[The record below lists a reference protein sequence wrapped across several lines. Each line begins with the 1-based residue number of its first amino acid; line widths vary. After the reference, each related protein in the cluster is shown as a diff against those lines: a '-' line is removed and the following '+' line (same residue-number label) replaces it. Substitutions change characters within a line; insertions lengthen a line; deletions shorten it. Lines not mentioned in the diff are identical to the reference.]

1 MRLEIRRPVG
11 RPTPSS
17 PFASSRL
24 SRLSGLSFRWACR
37 RSAGHPGQRG
47 RQSRRHLPVA
57 CIVMTVAA
65 GLLTGDV
72 TGSASPAFAGP
83 TYAGPAS
90 AGAGSAGAGPAGPG
104 SAGPAFVG
112 RSTGPG
118 SAGELWAASNQAVAT
133 SSAPAPAP
141 VVGSTSPN
149 VSLTQIETAID
160 DLYTAHPGIAS
171 FEVQDVGY
179 TPQSSDVVLKACT
192 AAQGR
197 SPSQADETARLLAC
211 APLVFFLFSYG
222 REKSVPEAVRV
233 ANELY
238 YYAISHTNG
247 PSSPVM
253 VLGGVLR
260 TWGLPVSGSP
270 VPYSSVNSPAE
281 TALVDGAKRAILAA
295 GSVHLLAL
303 GYQPNSKQAVE
314 KIVADV
320 GTSSA
325 SESLAQGEATASI
338 RVTPKA
344 AYFSGNNAGLTTLM
358 GLSSSA
364 AKKAGPHWV
373 TMKKG
378 TSEYKTFSTEE
389 TIGSV
394 PATVLPASGTSV
406 KFSTSESGGR
416 PVKVLTWQATAS
428 GSNNHLSETLVMSAA
443 AAPLPVTEVTRV
455 GGDHETVSFSGWG
468 EKVSVPGPPA
478 AAVIPYSALT

>member
-1 MRLEIRRPVG
+1 MRLEIRRRVG

-17 PFASSRL
+17 CFRSSRL
-24 SRLSGLSFRWACR
+24 SRLCGLSLR
-37 RSAGHPGQRG
+37 RVYGRGAGNPGRRD

-57 CIVMTVAA
+57 CIVVMVAA
-65 GLLTGDV
+65 GLSAGAV
-72 TGSASPAFAGP
+72 AGSASPAS
-83 TYAGPAS
+83 AGPAS
-90 AGAGSAGAGPAGPG
+90 AGPASA
-104 SAGPAFVG
+104 G

-118 SAGELWAASNQAVAT
+118 SVGEPWARSNQALDR
-133 SSAPAPAP
+133 SSAPQPAP
-141 VVGSTSPN
+141 VLGGTSPN
-149 VSLTQIETAID
+149 VSLSQVESAID
-160 DLYTAHPGIAS
+160 DLYTTHPGIAS
-171 FEVQDVGY
+171 FTVQDVEY
-179 TPQSSDVVLKACT
+179 TPKSSDVVLKACT
-192 AAQGR
+192 KAQVP

-222 REKSVPEAVRV
+222 QEKSVPAAVRV

-238 YYAISHTNG
+238 YYAISHTTG
-247 PSSPVM
+247 PSSPEM

-260 TWGLPVSGSP
+260 SWGLTVSGSP
-270 VPYSSVNSPAE
+270 VPYSSVNSPGE
-281 TALVDGAKRAILAA
+281 TALADGAKRAILAA
-295 GSVHLLAL
+295 GSVHLLVL

-325 SESLAQGEATASI
+325 SESLAQGKATASI

-344 AYFSGNNAGLTTLM
+344 AYFSGNNAGLTTLI
-358 GLSSSA
+358 GLSPSA

-373 TMKKG
+373 SMKKG
-378 TSEYKTFSTEE
+378 TSEYKTFFTEE
-389 TIGSV
+389 TMGSV

-428 GSNNHLSETLVMSAA
+428 GSNNHLSETLIMSAA
-443 AAPLPVTEVTRV
+443 VAPLPVTEVTRV
-455 GGDHETVSFSGWG
+455 GGDRETVSFSGWG
-468 EKVSVPGPPA
+468 ETVSVPGPPA